1 RNQTLQP
8 MKLLSL
14 PPIQSQPTQKWQDN
28 QDVPGNKVP
37 STTTSNNTNTIV
49 NNDNIHNGNE
59 TKNLPDTSKPNNYL
73 VSNIPPLNQER
84 EKIVSDILDLY
95 SCKPS
100 EEKFNHYSNDVIFED
115 PLMYCTGIKNIKAQF
130 YGMPKLFTNSVTE
143 TLEVQQNDSNILKFS
158 FNQCYTLPLLKK
170 NKVQNSVVILEFNN
184 DNDGQGKKIKKHSDL
199 WDGKPLPVNGGVIRK
214 TLAKLVSTCIK
225 IPES

>member
-1 RNQTLQP
+1 
-8 MKLLSL
+8 ME
-14 PPIQSQPTQKWQDN
+14 
-28 QDVPGNKVP
+28 NK
-37 STTTSNNTNTIV
+37 SSTTATTTSNNTNTIV

-143 TLEVQQNDSNILKFS
+143 TLETSSIPYIIS
-158 FNQCYTLPLLKK
+158 F
-170 NKVQNSVVILEFNN
+170 
-184 DNDGQGKKIKKHSDL
+184 
-199 WDGKPLPVNGGVIRK
+199 
-214 TLAKLVSTCIK
+214 
-225 IPES
+225 

>member
-1 RNQTLQP
+1 
-8 MKLLSL
+8 ME
-14 PPIQSQPTQKWQDN
+14 
-28 QDVPGNKVP
+28 NK
-37 STTTSNNTNTIV
+37 SSTTATTTSNNTNTIV

-199 WDGKPLPVNGGVIRK
+199 WDGKPLPVWFRFY
-214 TLAKLVSTCIK
+214 LIK
-225 IPES
+225 IS

>member
-1 RNQTLQP
+1 
-8 MKLLSL
+8 ME
-14 PPIQSQPTQKWQDN
+14 
-28 QDVPGNKVP
+28 NK
-37 STTTSNNTNTIV
+37 SSTTATTTSNNTNTIV

-143 TLEVQQNDSNILKFS
+143 TLEVQQNDSNILKFI
-158 FNQCYTLPLLKK
+158 
-170 NKVQNSVVILEFNN
+170 QNSVVILEFNN